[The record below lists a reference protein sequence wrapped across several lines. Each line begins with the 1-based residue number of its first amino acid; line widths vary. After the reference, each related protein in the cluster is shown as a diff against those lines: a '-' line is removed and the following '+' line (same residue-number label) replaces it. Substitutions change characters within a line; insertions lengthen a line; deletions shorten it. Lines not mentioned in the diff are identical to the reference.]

1 VPSTFL
7 LFDNIPC
14 TNGRGSLLA
23 KRCFT
28 ILLFGVYNDVS
39 QVCQLATL
47 TPFIAVATILSGVR
61 KSLKRSRI
69 EVPHVN
75 LLNVCV

>member
-1 VPSTFL
+1 LS
-7 LFDNIPC
+7 
-14 TNGRGSLLA
+14 
-23 KRCFT
+23 
-28 ILLFGVYNDVS
+28 FGVYNGLS

-69 EVPHVN
+69 EVSHVS
-75 LLNVCV
+75 LFHMCV